1 MIEFEDE
8 SKSPKEKGK
17 PGRPRRTDPTKKE
30 PVSLAR
36 SAATKAK
43 VRDEAGRLIGKRQI
57 LLKIDYNVDEQRY
70 TLEST
75 SGDKKIR
82 EEEKYFGII
91 PLKKRID
98 KLLNR
103 WRSGLS

>member
-8 SKSPKEKGK
+8 SKSSEKKGK
-17 PGRPRRTDPTKKE
+17 PGRPRKIE
-30 PVSLAR
+30 PKSVSLAR

-57 LLKIDYNVDEQRY
+57 LLKIDYNPDEQRY

-82 EEEKYFGII
+82 EEEKYFGIV
-91 PLKKRID
+91 PLKNRID

-103 WRSGLS
+103 WRSGLV